1 MVWMDRSGRFHI
13 PALFSRDFFAE
24 GFTVVPNIFIK
35 YSHRLGLKITDI
47 MVMLA
52 FFYFQQQGRYELE
65 MADFIQLLHLS
76 EVEIQGSIDK
86 MRDLGVLTDAD
97 NSIETI
103 GLFEKVADLWAEEK
117 VQAEQNKQQHAALA
131 GQFKQRPSPLMKVIN
146 LFEREFGRALTP
158 IEIDKINNWYYDNGY
173 ADNLINEALKRAVL
187 RGILNMNYIDKI
199 LASWAKMNIRTTREI
214 IEYEEK
220 FLNKK
225 KQVRRVNRETVKS
238 QDEKFKDIY
247 LT

>member
-1 MVWMDRSGRFHI
+1 MHHLYSQGIVYYRKLCPGKGGRRVKKRCETLKLEHVVGEKSKQVVVQGDFH
-13 PALFSRDFFAE
+13 
-24 GFTVVPNIFIK
+24 VPKPKPGI
-35 YSHRLGLKITDI
+35 
-47 MVMLA
+47 
-52 FFYFQQQGRYELE
+52 
-65 MADFIQLLHLS
+65 
-76 EVEIQGSIDK
+76 
-86 MRDLGVLTDAD
+86 
-97 NSIETI
+97 
-103 GLFEKVADLWAEEK
+103 EKVADLWAEEK

>member
-1 MVWMDRSGRFHI
+1 
-13 PALFSRDFFAE
+13 
-24 GFTVVPNIFIK
+24 
-35 YSHRLGLKITDI
+35 
-47 MVMLA
+47 
-52 FFYFQQQGRYELE
+52 